1 MGRGTLM
8 VIGVTGIYC
17 SGKNYVSNLISK
29 YGFQLIDVD
38 KIGHYALQVKK
49 DEILKEFGKE
59 ILKEKSLNNKNSYE
73 IDRKALG
80 KIVFSDAQKLKLLE
94 KIVHPWMIKEVKRQ
108 ISEYENSIINAAL
121 LIEMCLFVLCDYVI
135 GVDVEE
141 DIAIERAIK
150 RDDVS
155 KHEAKVRIQNQI
167 PLKEKKHYVDIVID
181 NNGTKD
187 DLEKSILNLLRKLGI
202 KVK

>member
-1 MGRGTLM
+1 M